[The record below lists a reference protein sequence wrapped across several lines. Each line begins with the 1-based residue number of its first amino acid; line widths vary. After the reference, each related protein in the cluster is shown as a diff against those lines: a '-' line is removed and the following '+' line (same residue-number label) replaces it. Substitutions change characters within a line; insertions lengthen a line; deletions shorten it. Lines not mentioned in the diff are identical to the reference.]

1 MVEELQAENNFRE
14 TQHSDYHLN
23 TLGGWHNDLG
33 GDFGGYVKNPPKQYK
48 IFKFGTFYSDIPE
61 SIAWTATQFQVDKKV
76 FRPKLSVGDVLIFPV
91 DIRHRGYPGKMSWRL
106 ARKFDQI
113 CSRFFKEGVVDF
125 MSFLREKSAE
135 DRRALFFTFG
145 MDDEVLAEFE
155 LNNLK
160 RADSQE
166 KSFAKSA
173 F

>member
-1 MVEELQAENNFRE
+1 
-14 TQHSDYHLN
+14 
-23 TLGGWHNDLG
+23 
-33 GDFGGYVKNPPKQYK
+33 
-48 IFKFGTFYSDIPE
+48 
-61 SIAWTATQFQVDKKV
+61 
-76 FRPKLSVGDVLIFPV
+76 
-91 DIRHRGYPGKMSWRL
+91 
-106 ARKFDQI
+106 
-113 CSRFFKEGVVDF
+113 